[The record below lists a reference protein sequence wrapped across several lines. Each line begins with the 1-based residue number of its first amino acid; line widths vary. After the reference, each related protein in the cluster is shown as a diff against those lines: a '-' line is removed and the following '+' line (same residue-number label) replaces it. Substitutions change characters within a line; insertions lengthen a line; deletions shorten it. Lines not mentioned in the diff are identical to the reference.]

1 MSILLNLPIINQSTG
16 TVSTTRGVM
25 QSFSSGNDY
34 SSNSADNMYA
44 GENYDSS
51 FTDMENTEEKVGATL
66 SQEELDDINNMLDYT
81 NLPYR
86 EDPTGFKSKRKN
98 DLYYTP
104 NQTMNNYWMLS
115 EKVYLYTFPDK
126 KKHTYLTSFQIDSDK
141 DDILSTCQVVFP
153 YDSRLMDY
161 WIPGSNAFA
170 LIGGT
175 FDREILFMG
184 RVGQINQIGDTI
196 EMIGHNIGW
205 VFKQYMTS
213 EFEEKMQG
221 QEIKTVIKLIFRELG
236 IMRYKIDLTG
246 IPNIES
252 YKIGENLTI
261 EKDGETIDSVPDLE
275 TMIEN
280 IKNND
285 IQRYAS
291 ANLGMKETQL
301 SADEY
306 AKSLV
311 HLDTVYQSEKS
322 YHPSPLRLSY
332 GLNTTY
338 NEANEEL
345 VYSFADNSYIEAEN
359 GLDYSINDPYKDM
372 KTQSTI
378 ADKLKNDNT
387 SLTGVAK
394 YFTRGF
400 SGDGEN
406 TYEDLLRQIASAV
419 DAHFFI
425 VDDIVNFVSFN
436 ALFTDLNSWDYKTN
450 KLNNNSKSNVLK
462 SYGVPTIE
470 MWQLQ
475 HDTFKEDISQ
485 YGMYNTVEIEYANGT
500 VKASY
505 DDLVRVYG
513 EIKVTYSE
521 KDLSYDAAVLKA
533 NAYLSAHVRDFS
545 MEVEATV
552 LHTGKLYASS
562 FVKIKNPLTM
572 SDNFLFING
581 ITTSWQAGSST
592 ILSDLDL
599 RYGPENPDDPE
610 VPEVGTGG
618 FSSES
623 SDGVSYSGEI
633 TGDVADMAKR
643 LTAGCRTKD
652 QKAAAIYN
660 FVAHTIKY
668 PSDTYY
674 GSRQS
679 PSGTLTSKIG
689 NCVDQSNLMDA
700 LCSAAG
706 VKCEHWGGTWVSAV
720 TGASWSHEW
729 SKIEYHGQ
737 MVMADAGITNPAPLG
752 QENGRHSGHV
762 IRKNY

>member
-1 MSILLNLPIINQSTG
+1 MGILLNLPIINRSTG
-16 TVSTTRGVM
+16 TVSTTKEVM

-34 SSNSADNMYA
+34 SSNSADDMYA
-44 GENYDSS
+44 GGNYDSS
-51 FTDMENTEEKVGATL
+51 FTDMGDTEEKVGATL

-86 EDPTGFKSKRKN
+86 EDPTGFRSKRQN

-104 NQTMNNYWMLS
+104 DQTMNNYWMLS

-221 QEIKTVIKLIFRELG
+221 QEIKTVIKSIFRELG

-261 EKDGETIDSVPDLE
+261 EKDGETVDSVPDLE

-306 AKSLV
+306 SKSLV
-311 HLDTVYQSEKS
+311 SLDSVYQSEKS
-322 YHPSPLRLSY
+322 YRPSPLRLSY
-332 GLNTTY
+332 GLNTAY
-338 NEANEEL
+338 NAANEEL

-378 ADKLKNDNT
+378 ADKLKNDNE

-400 SGDGEN
+400 SGDGES

-660 FVAHTIKY
+660 FVAYTIKY
-668 PSDTYY
+668 PSDVYY

-706 VKCEHWGGTWVSAV
+706 VKCEHWSGTWVSAV

-729 SKIEYHGQ
+729 TKIEYHGQ
-737 MVMADAGITNPAPLG
+737 MVMADAGILNPAPLG

-762 IRKNY
+762 MRKNY